1 MASSTYHFGP
11 FVLNVPERQLLR
23 KSTVVPLR
31 GKVFETLCV
40 LVENAGRLV
49 RKEELLEA
57 LWPDSIVEENNLTQ
71 SISILRKA
79 LGESYIETVPRIGYR
94 FVAQLKEGE
103 AETTTAAPAQAGT
116 DAGPR
121 RLRQEIRYCKAEDG
135 VDIAYATVG
144 SGYPLVKA
152 ANWLNHLEYEWD
164 SPLWKHWIEAMTRHH
179 RVIRYDERGNGLSS
193 WKVEDMS
200 FPAWIRDL
208 EAVIAAAAPERFALL
223 GISQG
228 ASVAIDYAVRHPER
242 VSHLILLGGYSQGW
256 EHRNVPKLLQARRAL
271 ETLVGMDWGKRNPAF
286 QQMFT
291 SAYIPENPTLEHQR
305 WFNDLQRISAP
316 PENAERIMRMCDG
329 INVRHLL
336 PQVKVPTL
344 VLHGDRDHAVPP
356 EEGRILATEIPNARF
371 VPLDTGNH
379 ILLADE
385 PAWKV
390 FLEEVGVFLGWEE
403 SQASARVS

>member
-1 MASSTYHFGP
+1 MALSRYHFGP

-23 KSTVVPLR
+23 NSTVVPLR

-49 RKEELLEA
+49 RKEELLQA

-79 LGESYIETVPRIGYR
+79 LGEGATGQAYIETVPRIGYR
-94 FVAQLKEGE
+94 FVAPLIE
-103 AETTTAAPAQAGT
+103 AEAGPSTAVPAVAAAGP
-116 DAGPR
+116 GPR

-242 VSHLILLGGYSQGW
+242 VSHLILLGGYSRGW
-256 EHRNVPKLLQARRAL
+256 EHRGVPKLLEARRAL

-286 QQMFT
+286 QSMFT
-291 SAYIPENPTLEHQR
+291 STYIPERSTLEHQR

-316 PENAERIMRMCDG
+316 A
-329 INVRHLL
+329 
-336 PQVKVPTL
+336 
-344 VLHGDRDHAVPP
+344 
-356 EEGRILATEIPNARF
+356 
-371 VPLDTGNH
+371 
-379 ILLADE
+379 
-385 PAWKV
+385 
-390 FLEEVGVFLGWEE
+390 
-403 SQASARVS
+403 

>member
-1 MASSTYHFGP
+1 
-11 FVLNVPERQLLR
+11 
-23 KSTVVPLR
+23 
-31 GKVFETLCV
+31 
-40 LVENAGRLV
+40 
-49 RKEELLEA
+49 
-57 LWPDSIVEENNLTQ
+57 
-71 SISILRKA
+71 
-79 LGESYIETVPRIGYR
+79 
-94 FVAQLKEGE
+94 
-103 AETTTAAPAQAGT
+103 
-116 DAGPR
+116 
-121 RLRQEIRYCKAEDG
+121 LRQEIRYCKAEDG